1 MVALTG
7 AGSGLR
13 FTHSLILLKHFSFI
27 YDSYDFYTQGCIGA
41 LDETYINVRVPVA
54 DAPRCRNRKG
64 HITTNTL
71 AACDPQ
77 LRFIYLLPGWEGSA
91 GDSRILRDAVSR
103 PLGLKV
109 PKGDIF

>member
-1 MVALTG
+1 MVRLSTSEYLLLTHPD
-7 AGSGLR
+7 
-13 FTHSLILLKHFSFI
+13 T
-27 YDSYDFYTQGCIGA
+27 
-41 LDETYINVRVPVA
+41 
-54 DAPRCRNRKG
+54 RNG

-91 GDSRILRDAVSR
+91 GYSRILRDAVSR

-109 PKGDIF
+109 PKGDIFAIISTAVSRVTTVYPAIHHFVAITYKLLLPL